1 MAQPTNTFSYYDAK
15 GVREDLSELIDRTER
30 EETPFYSNIG
40 RGKATQRIHEWQ
52 TQALASA
59 IDTNAVIEGDDATM
73 DAATATVRVNNRTQ
87 IADKTATVTGSV
99 EVFDK
104 AGRASEM
111 DYQVIL
117 KGLELKRDVEYQLLS
132 NKASVAGTDTQAS
145 QSGGFAAW
153 LVTNVSMNTAA
164 TGTAGANGGFA
175 SSTSLVAARTDAS
188 ATRQFSESHINDVM
202 ELAFTTGARPTV
214 MQLPPGLKTRFSAF
228 TGIAELRREAGGD
241 GQATIVGGA
250 DAYISNFGKLTVVP
264 SPFMRSIDVVL
275 YDPKKVK
282 LAVARPMR
290 TWDLAKTGDTEKKQ
304 LLLEYTLQVDNE
316 KAHALI
322 TDVAKTT

>member
-15 GVREDLSELIDRTER
+15 GVREDLADVIDRTER

-40 RGKATQRIHEWQ
+40 RSKATQRIHEWQ

-59 IDTNAVIEGDDATM
+59 ADDNAVIEGDDATM
-73 DAATATVRVNNRTQ
+73 DAATPTVRVNNRTQ
-87 IADKTATVTGSV
+87 ISDKTATVTGSV
-99 EVFDK
+99 ETFDK
-104 AGRASEM
+104 AGRDSEM
-111 DYQVIL
+111 AYQEIL
-117 KGLELKRDVEYQLLS
+117 KGLELKRDVEKQLMS
-132 NKASVAGTDTQAS
+132 NKASVAGEDTAAS
-145 QSGGFAAW
+145 QSAGFSAW
-153 LVTNVSMNTAA
+153 LVTNVSMNTSA
-164 TGTAGANGGFA
+164 TATPGANGGFK

-188 ATRQFSESHINDVM
+188 VTRQFAESQVNDVM
-202 ELAFTTGARPTV
+202 ELAFASGARPTI

-228 TGIAELRREAGGD
+228 TGIADLRREVGAGE
-241 GQATIVGGA
+241 ATIVGGA

-264 SPFMRSIDVVL
+264 SPFMRTIDAVI

-282 LAVARPMR
+282 LAIARPIR
-290 TWDLAKTGDTEKKQ
+290 SWDLAKTGDTLKKQ
-304 LLLEYTLQVDNE
+304 ILLEYTLEVSNE